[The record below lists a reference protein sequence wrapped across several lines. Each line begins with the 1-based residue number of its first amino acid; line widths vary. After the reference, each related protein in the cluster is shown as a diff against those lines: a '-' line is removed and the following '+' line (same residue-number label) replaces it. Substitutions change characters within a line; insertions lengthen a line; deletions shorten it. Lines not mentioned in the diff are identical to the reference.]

1 MSWNVN
7 MRGHCELQEDESK
20 VVEKL
25 KEATKDMPGVSFAEF
40 TSNNQTVNLLEDNN
54 ADASSEV

>member
-40 TSNNQTVNLLEDNN
+40 TSNNQTVNLLEGNEV
-54 ADASSEV
+54 DASSEV